1 MRGRGRPR
9 QAGAP
14 VPCVFSAKK
23 FGPPLEM
30 SAGYGRVWSCL
41 QLPRFFANASQIF
54 LYRASRRCKQ
64 RPSSGLRKALGS
76 GTKVH
81 YLALGESAL
90 ELRLV
95 HGFEFEFE
103 DD

>member
-9 QAGAP
+9 QAGAS

-41 QLPRFFANASQIF
+41 QLPRFFANATQIF
-54 LYRASRRCKQ
+54 LYRASGRCKQ
-64 RPSSGLRKALGS
+64 RYMGS
-76 GTKVH
+76 AFRHAKHTVPEGHLDK
-81 YLALGESAL
+81 GRRFSFSA
-90 ELRLV
+90 
-95 HGFEFEFE
+95 GC
-103 DD
+103 